1 MGRTRK
7 TANLVNDLVGI
18 DTTAKST
25 FTDIDF
31 SGDIAGDGG
40 QLSGIAAGLGTAL
53 SSDTTNPLS
62 NIYYTNQV
70 LEIDNTSTIDVPSS
84 AKVAYTQFAEIQVN
98 GTADLIIADG
108 DDLVPDILGIGT
120 TGTSSGTLAGGG
132 GRLRADNITGKEG
145 VSAPTF
151 PSGLVV
157 TGVSTFASLSADAIS
172 ADSFNSNSSLIVS
185 GGLLV
190 GTAATFNGNVN
201 IAGVLTYD
209 DVTNI
214 DSVGLITARSGIIA
228 TGVVTATSFVS
239 GGLEV
244 SPSELI
250 DSGSTTRVS
259 VNTSGAIITGILTA
273 TAGNDLNGYKV
284 ENGSISGSGLN
295 GVINYNLDDGHIQ
308 KYTGSTGGNY
318 GPNFRVSG
326 SKTLSSIMDVGDVVT
341 TTLMVSSSSHYLT
354 NGNIQIDGST
364 SNLDIDYVGGDAP
377 DSANGSGFDI
387 YTFTIQKTSTTPAY
401 HIVVNAMG
409 AN

>member
-1 MGRTRK
+1 MGRTRR

-25 FTDIDF
+25 FTDIGF
-31 SGDIAGDGG
+31 SGDLVGDGSE
-40 QLSGIAAGLGTAL
+40 LSGIAAGLGTAL

-70 LEIDNTSTIDVPSS
+70 LEIDNTSTIDVPST
-84 AKVAYTQFAEIQVN
+84 AKVAYTQYAEIQVN

-145 VSAPTF
+145 TSAPTF

-157 TGVSTFASLSADAIS
+157 TGVSTFASISADAI
-172 ADSFNSNSSLIVS
+172 NSDSSLIIS

-259 VNTSGAIITGILTA
+259 ANTSGAVITGILTA

-284 ENGSISGSGLN
+284 ENGSISGSGIS

-318 GPNFRVSG
+318 GPNIRVNV

-377 DSANGSGFDI
+377 DSANGSGYDI

>member
-31 SGDIAGDGG
+31 SGDLVGDGSE
-40 QLSGIAAGLGTAL
+40 LSGIAAGLGTAL
-53 SSDTTNPLS
+53 SSDLTNPLS

-70 LEIDNTSTIDVPSS
+70 LEIDNTATVDDPST

-108 DDLVPDILGIGT
+108 DDLLPDILGIGT

-157 TGVSTFASLSADAIS
+157 TGVSTFASISADAI
-172 ADSFNSNSSLIVS
+172 NSDSSLIIS

-190 GTAATFNGNVN
+190 GSAATFSGNVN

-214 DSVGLITARSGIIA
+214 DSVGLITARSGISVVGSGVTIVDGINVTSGGA
-228 TGVVTATSFVS
+228 TISGGIDVTGDTDFNGLLKEKVIVTAGKLSDNTNIYLENGCVHIFTTAESTTSTPAIKYSATANLKDKMSVGESVVVT
-239 GGLEV
+239 
-244 SPSELI
+244 LI
-250 DSGSTTRVS
+250 TTANAS
-259 VNTSGAIITGILTA
+259 AYSANIT
-273 TAGNDLNGYKV
+273 
-284 ENGSISGSGLN
+284 
-295 GVINYNLDDGHIQ
+295 
-308 KYTGSTGGNY
+308 
-318 GPNFRVSG
+318 
-326 SKTLSSIMDVGDVVT
+326 
-341 TTLMVSSSSHYLT
+341 
-354 NGNIQIDGST
+354 IDGDAVT
-364 SNLDIDYVGGDAP
+364 ENWVGGSAP
-377 DSANGSGFDI
+377 ADGGSSGVDI
-387 YTFTIQKTSTTPAY
+387 HTFTIIKVASSGTTDQQLTVIANHSKTS
-401 HIVVNAMG
+401 
-409 AN
+409 

>member
-25 FTDIDF
+25 FTNIDF
-31 SGDIAGDGG
+31 SGDLVGDGSE
-40 QLSGIAAGLGTAL
+40 LSGISAGLGTAL

-70 LEIDNTSTIDVPSS
+70 LEIDNTSTIDVPST
-84 AKVAYTQFAEIQVN
+84 AKIAYTQYAEIQVN

-108 DDLVPDILGIGT
+108 DDLLPDILGIGT

-157 TGVSTFASLSADAIS
+157 TGVSTFASISADAI
-172 ADSFNSNSSLIVS
+172 NSDSSLIIS

-190 GTAATFNGNVN
+190 GSAATFSGNVN

-214 DSVGLITARSGIIA
+214 DSVGLITARSGISVVGSGVTIVDGINVTSGGA
-228 TGVVTATSFVS
+228 TISGGINITGDTDFNGLLKEKVIVTAGKLSDNTNIYLENGCVHIFTTAESTTSTPAIKYSATANLKDKMSVGESVVVT
-239 GGLEV
+239 
-244 SPSELI
+244 LI
-250 DSGSTTRVS
+250 TTANAS
-259 VNTSGAIITGILTA
+259 AYSANIT
-273 TAGNDLNGYKV
+273 
-284 ENGSISGSGLN
+284 
-295 GVINYNLDDGHIQ
+295 
-308 KYTGSTGGNY
+308 
-318 GPNFRVSG
+318 
-326 SKTLSSIMDVGDVVT
+326 
-341 TTLMVSSSSHYLT
+341 
-354 NGNIQIDGST
+354 IDGDAVT
-364 SNLDIDYVGGDAP
+364 ENWVGGSAP
-377 DSANGSGFDI
+377 SDGGSSGVDI
-387 YTFTIQKTSTTPAY
+387 HTFTIIKVASSGTTDQQLTVIANHSKTS
-401 HIVVNAMG
+401 
-409 AN
+409 

>member
-1 MGRTRK
+1 MSRVRADRFSDREGSGAPRFD
-7 TANLVNDLVGI
+7 AGI
-18 DTTAKST
+18 VVAGLST
-25 FTDIDF
+25 F
-31 SGDIAGDGG
+31 SGNVSIAG
-40 QLSGIAAGLGTAL
+40 T
-53 SSDTTNPLS
+53 
-62 NIYYTNQV
+62 
-70 LEIDNTSTIDVPSS
+70 
-84 AKVAYTQFAEIQVN
+84 
-98 GTADLIIADG
+98 
-108 DDLVPDILGIGT
+108 
-120 TGTSSGTLAGGG
+120 
-132 GRLRADNITGKEG
+132 
-145 VSAPTF
+145 
-151 PSGLVV
+151 
-157 TGVSTFASLSADAIS
+157 
-172 ADSFNSNSSLIVS
+172 
-185 GGLLV
+185 
-190 GTAATFNGNVN
+190 
-201 IAGVLTYD
+201 LTYD

-259 VNTSGAIITGILTA
+259 ANTSGAVITGILTA

-284 ENGSISGSGLN
+284 ENGSISGSGIN

-409 AN
+409 AD

>member
-31 SGDIAGDGG
+31 SGDLIGDGSE
-40 QLSGIAAGLGTAL
+40 LSGIAAGLGTGL

-70 LEIDNTSTIDVPSS
+70 LEFDNTATVDVPSS

-157 TGVSTFASLSADAIS
+157 AGVSTFASLSADAIS

-244 SPSELI
+244 GPSELI

-318 GPNFRVSG
+318 GPNFR
-326 SKTLSSIMDVGDVVT
+326 
-341 TTLMVSSSSHYLT
+341 
-354 NGNIQIDGST
+354 
-364 SNLDIDYVGGDAP
+364 
-377 DSANGSGFDI
+377 
-387 YTFTIQKTSTTPAY
+387 
-401 HIVVNAMG
+401 
-409 AN
+409 

>member
-25 FTDIDF
+25 FTNIDF
-31 SGDIAGDGG
+31 SGDLVGDGSE
-40 QLSGIAAGLGTAL
+40 LSGISAGLGTAL

-70 LEIDNTSTIDVPSS
+70 LEIDNTSTVDVPST
-84 AKVAYTQFAEIQVN
+84 AKVAYTQYAEIQVN

-108 DDLVPDILGIGT
+108 DDLLPDILGIGT

-157 TGVSTFASLSADAIS
+157 TGVSTFASISADAI
-172 ADSFNSNSSLIVS
+172 NSDSSLIIS

-190 GTAATFNGNVN
+190 GSAATFSGNVN

-214 DSVGLITARSGIIA
+214 DSVGLITARSGISVVGSGVTIVDGINVTSGGA
-228 TGVVTATSFVS
+228 TISGGINVTGDTDFNGLLKEKVIVTAGKLSDDTNIYLENGCVHIFTTAESTTSTPAIKYSATANLKDKMSVGESVVVT
-239 GGLEV
+239 
-244 SPSELI
+244 LI
-250 DSGSTTRVS
+250 TTANAS
-259 VNTSGAIITGILTA
+259 AYSANIT
-273 TAGNDLNGYKV
+273 
-284 ENGSISGSGLN
+284 
-295 GVINYNLDDGHIQ
+295 
-308 KYTGSTGGNY
+308 
-318 GPNFRVSG
+318 
-326 SKTLSSIMDVGDVVT
+326 
-341 TTLMVSSSSHYLT
+341 
-354 NGNIQIDGST
+354 IDGDAVT
-364 SNLDIDYVGGDAP
+364 ENWVGGSAP
-377 DSANGSGFDI
+377 SDGGSSGVDI
-387 YTFTIQKTSTTPAY
+387 HTFTIIKVASSGTTDQQLTVIANHSKTS
-401 HIVVNAMG
+401 
-409 AN
+409 

>member
-25 FTDIDF
+25 FTNIDF
-31 SGDIAGDGG
+31 SGDLVGDGSE
-40 QLSGIAAGLGTAL
+40 LSGISAGLGTAL

-70 LEIDNTSTIDVPSS
+70 LEIDNTSTIDVPST
-84 AKVAYTQFAEIQVN
+84 AKIAYTQYAEIQVN

-108 DDLVPDILGIGT
+108 DDLLPDILGIGT

-157 TGVSTFASLSADAIS
+157 TGVSTFASISADAI
-172 ADSFNSNSSLIVS
+172 NSDSSLIIS

-190 GTAATFNGNVN
+190 GSAATFSGNVN

-214 DSVGLITARSGIIA
+214 DSVGLITARSGISVVGSGVTIVDGINVTSGGA
-228 TGVVTATSFVS
+228 TISGGINITGDTDFNGLLKEKVIVTAGKLSDNTNIYLENGCVHIFTTAESTTSTPAIKYSATANLKDKMSVGESVVVTLITTANASAYSANITIDGDAVTENWIGGSAPSDGGSSGVDIHSFTIIKVASS
-239 GGLEV
+239 G
-244 SPSELI
+244 
-250 DSGSTTRVS
+250 TTDQQ
-259 VNTSGAIITGILTA
+259 LT
-273 TAGNDLNGYKV
+273 
-284 ENGSISGSGLN
+284 
-295 GVINYNLDDGHIQ
+295 VIANH
-308 KYTGSTGGNY
+308 
-318 GPNFRVSG
+318 
-326 SKTLSSIMDVGDVVT
+326 SKTS
-341 TTLMVSSSSHYLT
+341 
-354 NGNIQIDGST
+354 
-364 SNLDIDYVGGDAP
+364 
-377 DSANGSGFDI
+377 
-387 YTFTIQKTSTTPAY
+387 
-401 HIVVNAMG
+401 
-409 AN
+409 

>member
-31 SGDIAGDGG
+31 SGDLVGDGG

-53 SSDTTNPLS
+53 SSDLTNPLS

-70 LEIDNTSTIDVPSS
+70 LEIDNTSTIDVPST
-84 AKVAYTQFAEIQVN
+84 AKVAYTQYAEIQVN

-157 TGVSTFASLSADAIS
+157 TGVSTFASISADAI
-172 ADSFNSNSSLIVS
+172 NSDSSLIIS

-190 GTAATFNGNVN
+190 GSAATFSGNVN

-214 DSVGLITARSGIIA
+214 DSVGLITARSGISVVGSGVTIVDGINVTSGGA
-228 TGVVTATSFVS
+228 TISGGIDVTGDTDFNGLLKEKVIVTAGKLSDNTNIYLENGCVHIFTTAESTTSTPAIKYSATANLKDKMSVGESVVVT
-239 GGLEV
+239 
-244 SPSELI
+244 LI
-250 DSGSTTRVS
+250 TTANAS
-259 VNTSGAIITGILTA
+259 AYSANIT
-273 TAGNDLNGYKV
+273 
-284 ENGSISGSGLN
+284 
-295 GVINYNLDDGHIQ
+295 
-308 KYTGSTGGNY
+308 
-318 GPNFRVSG
+318 
-326 SKTLSSIMDVGDVVT
+326 
-341 TTLMVSSSSHYLT
+341 
-354 NGNIQIDGST
+354 IDGDAVT
-364 SNLDIDYVGGDAP
+364 ENWVGGSAP
-377 DSANGSGFDI
+377 ADGGSSGVDI
-387 YTFTIQKTSTTPAY
+387 HTFTIIKVASSGTTDQQLTVIANHSKTS
-401 HIVVNAMG
+401 
-409 AN
+409 

>member
-1 MGRTRK
+1 MGRTRR

-70 LEIDNTSTIDVPSS
+70 LEIDNTATIDVPSS

-108 DDLVPDILGIGT
+108 DDLLPDILGIGT

-157 TGVSTFASLSADAIS
+157 TGVSTFASISADAI
-172 ADSFNSNSSLIVS
+172 NSDSSLIIS

-190 GTAATFNGNVN
+190 GSAATFSGNVN

-214 DSVGLITARSGIIA
+214 DSVGLITARSGISVVGSGVTIVDGINVTSGGA
-228 TGVVTATSFVS
+228 TISGGINVTGDTDFNGLLKEKVIVTAGKLSDNTNIYLENGCVHLFTTAESTTSTPAIKYSATANLKDKMSVGESVVVT
-239 GGLEV
+239 
-244 SPSELI
+244 LI
-250 DSGSTTRVS
+250 TTANAS
-259 VNTSGAIITGILTA
+259 AYSANIT
-273 TAGNDLNGYKV
+273 
-284 ENGSISGSGLN
+284 
-295 GVINYNLDDGHIQ
+295 
-308 KYTGSTGGNY
+308 
-318 GPNFRVSG
+318 
-326 SKTLSSIMDVGDVVT
+326 
-341 TTLMVSSSSHYLT
+341 
-354 NGNIQIDGST
+354 IDGDPVT
-364 SNLDIDYVGGDAP
+364 ENWVGGSAP
-377 DSANGSGFDI
+377 SDGGSSGVDI
-387 YTFTIQKTSTTPAY
+387 HTFTIIKVASSGTTDQQLTVIANHSKTS
-401 HIVVNAMG
+401 
-409 AN
+409 

>member
-31 SGDIAGDGG
+31 SGDLVGDGSE
-40 QLSGIAAGLGTAL
+40 LSGISAGLGTAL

-70 LEIDNTSTIDVPSS
+70 LEIDNTSTIDVPST
-84 AKVAYTQFAEIQVN
+84 AKVAYTQYAEIQVN

-157 TGVSTFASLSADAIS
+157 TGVSTFASISADAIS

-214 DSVGLITARSGIIA
+214 DSVGLITARSGISVVGSGVTIVDGINVTSGGA
-228 TGVVTATSFVS
+228 TISGGINITGDTDFNGLLKEKVIVTAGKLSDNTNIYLENGCVHIFTTAESTTSTPAIKYNATTNLKDKMSVGESVVVT
-239 GGLEV
+239 
-244 SPSELI
+244 LI
-250 DSGSTTRVS
+250 TTANAS
-259 VNTSGAIITGILTA
+259 AYSANIT
-273 TAGNDLNGYKV
+273 
-284 ENGSISGSGLN
+284 
-295 GVINYNLDDGHIQ
+295 
-308 KYTGSTGGNY
+308 
-318 GPNFRVSG
+318 
-326 SKTLSSIMDVGDVVT
+326 
-341 TTLMVSSSSHYLT
+341 
-354 NGNIQIDGST
+354 IDGDT
-364 SNLDIDYVGGDAP
+364 VTENWVGGSAP
-377 DSANGSGFDI
+377 ADGGSSGVDI
-387 YTFTIQKTSTTPAY
+387 HTFTIIKVASSGTTDQQLTVIANHSKTS
-401 HIVVNAMG
+401 
-409 AN
+409 

>member
-31 SGDIAGDGG
+31 SGDLVGDGSE
-40 QLSGIAAGLGTAL
+40 LSGIAAGLGTAL

-70 LEIDNTSTIDVPSS
+70 LEIDNTSTIDVPST
-84 AKVAYTQFAEIQVN
+84 AKVAYTQYAEIQVN

-157 TGVSTFASLSADAIS
+157 AGVSTFASISADAI
-172 ADSFNSNSSLIVS
+172 NSDSSLIIS

-190 GTAATFNGNVN
+190 GSAATFSGNVN

-214 DSVGLITARSGIIA
+214 DSVGLITARSGISVVGSGVTIVDGINVTSGGA
-228 TGVVTATSFVS
+228 TISGGIDVTGDTDFNGLLKEKVIVTAGKLSDNTNIYLENGCVHIFTTAESTTSTPAIKYSATANLKDKMSVGESVVVT
-239 GGLEV
+239 
-244 SPSELI
+244 LI
-250 DSGSTTRVS
+250 TTANAS
-259 VNTSGAIITGILTA
+259 AYSANIT
-273 TAGNDLNGYKV
+273 
-284 ENGSISGSGLN
+284 
-295 GVINYNLDDGHIQ
+295 
-308 KYTGSTGGNY
+308 
-318 GPNFRVSG
+318 
-326 SKTLSSIMDVGDVVT
+326 
-341 TTLMVSSSSHYLT
+341 
-354 NGNIQIDGST
+354 IDGDPVT
-364 SNLDIDYVGGDAP
+364 ENWVGGSAP
-377 DSANGSGFDI
+377 ADGGSSGVDI
-387 YTFTIQKTSTTPAY
+387 HTFTIIKVASSGTTDQQLTVIANHSKTS
-401 HIVVNAMG
+401 
-409 AN
+409 

>member
-1 MGRTRK
+1 MGRTRR

-31 SGDIAGDGG
+31 SGDLVGDGG

-53 SSDTTNPLS
+53 SSDLTNPLS

-70 LEIDNTSTIDVPSS
+70 LEFDNTSTVDVPST
-84 AKVAYTQFAEIQVN
+84 AKVAYTQYAEIQVN

-157 TGVSTFASLSADAIS
+157 TGVSTFASISADAI
-172 ADSFNSNSSLIVS
+172 NSDSSLIVS

-190 GTAATFNGNVN
+190 GSAATFSGNVN

-214 DSVGLITARSGIIA
+214 DSVGLITARSGISVVGSGVTIVDGINVTSGGA
-228 TGVVTATSFVS
+228 TISGGIDITGDTDFNGLLKEKVIVTAGKLSDNTNIYLENGCVHIFTTAESTTSTPAIKYSATANLKDKMSVGESVVVT
-239 GGLEV
+239 
-244 SPSELI
+244 LI
-250 DSGSTTRVS
+250 TTANAS
-259 VNTSGAIITGILTA
+259 AYSANIT
-273 TAGNDLNGYKV
+273 
-284 ENGSISGSGLN
+284 
-295 GVINYNLDDGHIQ
+295 
-308 KYTGSTGGNY
+308 
-318 GPNFRVSG
+318 
-326 SKTLSSIMDVGDVVT
+326 
-341 TTLMVSSSSHYLT
+341 
-354 NGNIQIDGST
+354 IDGDAVT
-364 SNLDIDYVGGDAP
+364 ENWVGGSAP
-377 DSANGSGFDI
+377 ADGGSSGVDI
-387 YTFTIQKTSTTPAY
+387 HTFTIIKVASSGTTDQQLTVIANHSKTS
-401 HIVVNAMG
+401 
-409 AN
+409 

>member
-1 MGRTRK
+1 MGRTRR

-25 FTDIDF
+25 FTDIGF
-31 SGDIAGDGG
+31 SGDLVGDGSE
-40 QLSGIAAGLGTAL
+40 LSGIAAGLGTAL

-70 LEIDNTSTIDVPSS
+70 LEIDNTSTIDVPST
-84 AKVAYTQFAEIQVN
+84 AKVAYTQYAEIQVN

-157 TGVSTFASLSADAIS
+157 TGVSTFASISADAI
-172 ADSFNSNSSLIVS
+172 NSDSSLIIS

-259 VNTSGAIITGILTA
+259 ANTSGAVITGILTA

-284 ENGSISGSGLN
+284 ENGSISGSGIS

-318 GPNFRVSG
+318 GPNIRVNV

-377 DSANGSGFDI
+377 DSANGSGYDI

>member
-31 SGDIAGDGG
+31 SGDLVGDGG

-70 LEIDNTSTIDVPSS
+70 LEIDNTSTIDVPST
-84 AKVAYTQFAEIQVN
+84 AKVAYTQYAEIQVN

-157 TGVSTFASLSADAIS
+157 TGVSTFASISADAI
-172 ADSFNSNSSLIVS
+172 NSDSSLIIS

-190 GTAATFNGNVN
+190 GSAATFSGNVN

-214 DSVGLITARSGIIA
+214 DSVGLITARSGISVVGSGVTIVDGINVTSGGA
-228 TGVVTATSFVS
+228 TISGGIDITGDTDFNGLLKEKVIVTAGKLSDNTNIYLENGCVHIFTTAESTTSTPAIKYSATANLKDKMSVGESVVVT
-239 GGLEV
+239 
-244 SPSELI
+244 LI
-250 DSGSTTRVS
+250 TTANAS
-259 VNTSGAIITGILTA
+259 AYSANIT
-273 TAGNDLNGYKV
+273 
-284 ENGSISGSGLN
+284 
-295 GVINYNLDDGHIQ
+295 
-308 KYTGSTGGNY
+308 
-318 GPNFRVSG
+318 
-326 SKTLSSIMDVGDVVT
+326 
-341 TTLMVSSSSHYLT
+341 
-354 NGNIQIDGST
+354 IDGDPVTENWIGGSAPADGG
-364 SNLDIDYVGGDAP
+364 SSGVDIH
-377 DSANGSGFDI
+377 
-387 YTFTIQKTSTTPAY
+387 TFTIIKVASSGTTDQQLTVIANHSKTS
-401 HIVVNAMG
+401 
-409 AN
+409 

>member
-31 SGDIAGDGG
+31 SGDLVGDGSE
-40 QLSGIAAGLGTAL
+40 LSGIAAGLGTAL

-70 LEIDNTSTIDVPSS
+70 LEIDNTATVDVPST

-108 DDLVPDILGIGT
+108 DDLLPDILGIGT

-157 TGVSTFASLSADAIS
+157 TGVSTFASISADAI
-172 ADSFNSNSSLIVS
+172 NSDSSLIIS

-190 GTAATFNGNVN
+190 GSAATFSGNVN

-214 DSVGLITARSGIIA
+214 DSVGLITARSGISVVGSGVTIVDGINVTSGGA
-228 TGVVTATSFVS
+228 TISGGIDITGDTDFNGLLKEKVIVTAGKLSDNTNIYLENGCVHIFTTAESTTSTPAIKYSATANLKDKMSVGESVVVT
-239 GGLEV
+239 
-244 SPSELI
+244 LI
-250 DSGSTTRVS
+250 TTANAS
-259 VNTSGAIITGILTA
+259 AYSANIT
-273 TAGNDLNGYKV
+273 
-284 ENGSISGSGLN
+284 
-295 GVINYNLDDGHIQ
+295 
-308 KYTGSTGGNY
+308 
-318 GPNFRVSG
+318 
-326 SKTLSSIMDVGDVVT
+326 
-341 TTLMVSSSSHYLT
+341 
-354 NGNIQIDGST
+354 IDGDPVT
-364 SNLDIDYVGGDAP
+364 ENWVGGSAP
-377 DSANGSGFDI
+377 ADGGSSGVDI
-387 YTFTIQKTSTTPAY
+387 HTFTIIKVASSGTTDQQLTVIANHSKTS
-401 HIVVNAMG
+401 
-409 AN
+409 

>member
-25 FTDIDF
+25 FTNIDF
-31 SGDIAGDGG
+31 SGDLVGDGSE
-40 QLSGIAAGLGTAL
+40 LSGISAGLGTAL

-70 LEIDNTSTIDVPSS
+70 LEIDNTSTVDVPST
-84 AKVAYTQFAEIQVN
+84 AKVAYTQYAEIQVN

-108 DDLVPDILGIGT
+108 DDLLPDILGIGT

-157 TGVSTFASLSADAIS
+157 TGVSTFASISADAI
-172 ADSFNSNSSLIVS
+172 NSDSSLIIS

-190 GTAATFNGNVN
+190 GSAATFSGNVN

-214 DSVGLITARSGIIA
+214 DSVGLITARSGISVVGSGVTIVDGINVTSGGA
-228 TGVVTATSFVS
+228 TISGGINVTGDTDFNGLLKEKVIVTAGKLSDNTNIYLENGCVHIFTTAESTTSTPAIKYSATANLKDKMSVGESVVVT
-239 GGLEV
+239 
-244 SPSELI
+244 LI
-250 DSGSTTRVS
+250 TTANAS
-259 VNTSGAIITGILTA
+259 AYSANIT
-273 TAGNDLNGYKV
+273 
-284 ENGSISGSGLN
+284 
-295 GVINYNLDDGHIQ
+295 
-308 KYTGSTGGNY
+308 
-318 GPNFRVSG
+318 
-326 SKTLSSIMDVGDVVT
+326 
-341 TTLMVSSSSHYLT
+341 
-354 NGNIQIDGST
+354 IDGDAVT
-364 SNLDIDYVGGDAP
+364 ENWVGGSAP
-377 DSANGSGFDI
+377 SDGGSSGVDI
-387 YTFTIQKTSTTPAY
+387 HTFTIIKVASSGTTDQQLTVIANHSKTS
-401 HIVVNAMG
+401 
-409 AN
+409 